1 MQGKVVLGMA
11 FQLLVL
17 ASPLAAQPPGRS
29 PEAGSLPYLEPE
41 RLVGQFDGD
50 GDGRISRQEAP
61 ERMQSRWAQIDAD
74 QDGFVTVAELR
85 ARDARVGRAGGEPK
99 PMRPGAPN
107 RAPSPAGG
115 FGPPV
120 EEPRAAE
127 SGFRPA
133 ARFSVILIG
142 TGSPR
147 YDPDRSGPSAA
158 IQYQGRY
165 LLVDMGNGTQARLA
179 QAGITPRQIDALLLT
194 HHHLDH
200 NEESLPL
207 LINARLMG
215 GALEIV
221 GPPGTAKLVAFG
233 EEFYAQDVAYRL
245 QRVGRSLDDLGR
257 VTVRELSGGESL
269 TVGGLKV
276 TTAPV
281 NHTIQTVAYRFE
293 ADGQAIV
300 ISGDLSYSESLV
312 ELARDADVLVI
323 DSGAAI
329 RRKANAAREGF
340 PGGAKV
346 PQARHDAA
354 GPQAHATAEDVAAMA
369 RKANVRRLVLT
380 HIAPGE
386 VDEPATRLALVD
398 AVRGEVIV
406 GRDLLEVAPAD
417 GASLPTAAD
426 ARPSAAK
433 TGGSVR
439 VYVNAATAAASAD
452 GRDWAT
458 AFATVQQGIDA
469 AAGLGGGEVWV
480 ARGTY
485 PPTAG
490 TDRGVSIGLRPGVAV
505 YGGFAGTE
513 ANRDDRRWEQ
523 NPTILSGDIG
533 RRGDSSDNSWHVVM
547 GADDAVLDGFTIAGG
562 YALDAGGAGA
572 MGGPRR
578 GRPAGPPRERADGPS
593 GGLPGQPPIHL
604 TPDAILG
611 GANPSAG
618 AGMVNYQCAPTVR
631 NCLFKENSAGKGG
644 AIYNMVSRDFPP
656 RPDTSTPAP
665 QIVNCQFLN
674 NYARGRGGAVANDL
688 GTHPVFRT
696 CAFLGNSCDGKGGA
710 MYNDFGC
717 SPTLV
722 NCLFAENRS
731 ASAGAIG
738 NDGGSSPRIAYCTFT
753 RNSAREEGAAL
764 YQGTGPAN
772 NPLVVGCIL
781 WGDRCDNGPAEI
793 FNWHDNDPQVSAS
806 CVQGGYPGTNSIDS
820 DPKFVDADQG
830 DYGLR
835 ADSPCKA
842 LGHTA
847 AVPDE
852 VLKQLE
858 ARPPVGMGRRP
869 GFDAE
874 PRPPAPAGPVTRI
887 YVRAGNAAE
896 PGDGKSW
903 ETAFRSLPAALASAG
918 EGRAELW
925 VAAGT
930 YRPTSGDDR
939 SASFVL
945 RPGVELY
952 GGFRGQETERSQ
964 RDWQANPTVLSGDIG
979 REGELAD
986 NAYHVLIGADHAVVD
1001 GFVIRDG
1008 NADGRTYDAKGGGMV
1023 NYRRAPQAGPMG
1035 GATGFSPVVRNC
1047 LFTHNRAVEGGA
1059 VYNYDRGTP
1068 EFSDCRFV
1076 ENTADYGG
1084 AMVDRVGV
1092 RSTISSCVFENN
1104 EAHWRAGAIYL
1115 DYGSRPAWTDC
1126 RFAGN
1131 RSDCHGGAVAAVSRA
1146 SQLEATIAVLK
1157 NCSFVGNRAWRCGGA
1172 IADFDNSI
1180 LGLDRC
1186 VLSDNQAGQGGAIA
1200 LQSRARA
1207 VLLDCD
1213 LAGNQS
1219 ELGDSDLDLDET
1231 STVSQRQDDWPD
1243 QTVQPR
1249 PADLGLPGR

>member
-1 MQGKVVLGMA
+1 MPREIMGWT
-11 FQLLVL
+11 VL
-17 ASPLAAQPPGRS
+17 AILTCSSVLPAQPPGR
-29 PEAGSLPYLEPE
+29 PPQAGTPPYLEPD
-41 RLVGQFDGD
+41 RLVAQFDRD

-61 ERMQSRWAQIDAD
+61 ERMRSRWTQIDTD
-74 QDGFVTVAELR
+74 QDGFVTVEEFK
-85 ARDARVGRAGGEPK
+85 ARDARVGRGGGEAK
-99 PMRPGAPN
+99 PMRGAGPDRPQFPPGN
-107 RAPSPAGG
+107 
-115 FGPPV
+115 FGPQFETPQ
-120 EEPRAAE
+120 AAE
-127 SGFRPA
+127 SRFQPA
-133 ARFSVILIG
+133 AEFSVILIG

-147 YDPDRSGPSAA
+147 YDLERSGPSAA

-200 NEESLPL
+200 NEEFLPL

-215 GALEIV
+215 GSIDIF

-233 EEFYAQDVAYRL
+233 DEFYAQDVAYRL
-245 QRVGRSLDDLGR
+245 RRVGRSLDDLGR
-257 VTVRELSGGESL
+257 VAVRELSGGEAF
-269 TVGGLKV
+269 TAGGLKI

-300 ISGDLSYSESLV
+300 ISGDLSYSETLV

-329 RRKANAAREGF
+329 RRKANADREGF
-340 PGGAKV
+340 PGGPKS
-346 PQARHDAA
+346 PQARDGAA

-386 VDEPATRLALVD
+386 VDEAATRLALAD

-417 GASLPTAAD
+417 GASLPVATG
-426 ARPSAAK
+426 ARPSATPTA
-433 TGGSVR
+433 GGAR
-439 VYVNAATAAASAD
+439 IYVNAATAATDAD
-452 GRDWAT
+452 GRAWAT
-458 AFATVQQGIDA
+458 ALATVQQGIDV

-485 PPTAG
+485 QPTAG
-490 TDRGVSIGLRPGVAV
+490 TDRGASIELRPGVAV

-513 ANRDDRRWEQ
+513 TSRDDRRWEQ

-533 RRGDSSDNSWHVVM
+533 RPGDASDNSLHVVI
-547 GADDAVLDGFTIAGG
+547 GADDAVLDGFTVSGG
-562 YALDAGGAGA
+562 YALDAGGPGA
-572 MGGPRR
+572 IGGPRR
-578 GRPAGPPRERADGPS
+578 GRPAGPPRADGPP
-593 GGLPGQPPIHL
+593 GGPPGQAPIHL

-631 NCLFKENSAGKGG
+631 NCIFRDNAAGKGG
-644 AIYNMVSRDFPP
+644 AMYNMASRDFPP
-656 RPDTSTPAP
+656 RPDSSAPAP
-665 QIVNCQFLN
+665 LVVHCQFLS
-674 NYARGRGGAVANDL
+674 NYARGRGGAVGNDL
-688 GTHPVFRT
+688 GTHPRFRACT
-696 CAFLGNSCDGKGGA
+696 FLGNSCDGKGGA
-710 MYNDFGC
+710 MYNDFSC

-731 ASAGAIG
+731 LSAGAIG
-738 NDGGSSPRIAYCTFT
+738 NDGGSSPRLAYCTFT
-753 RNSAREEGAAL
+753 RNSAQEEGAAL

-793 FNWHDNDPQVSAS
+793 FNWHDNDPQVSGS
-806 CVQGGYPGTNSIDS
+806 CILGGYPGADNLDS
-820 DPKFVDADQG
+820 DPQFAGPDQG
-830 DYGLR
+830 DYSLR
-835 ADSPCKA
+835 AESPCA
-842 LGHTA
+842 AIGHTA

-852 VLKQLE
+852 VLRQLD
-858 ARPPVGMGRRP
+858 RPPAAGIARRP
-869 GFDAE
+869 GFDAA
-874 PRPPAPAGPVTRI
+874 PRPSAPDGPVTRI
-887 YVRAGNAAE
+887 HVRAGNTAG

-903 ETAFRSLPAALASAG
+903 ETAFRALADALAAAG

-930 YRPTSGDDR
+930 YRPTSGADR

-945 RPGVELY
+945 RPGIELV

-1035 GATGFSPVVRNC
+1035 GATGFSPLVRNC

-1076 ENTADYGG
+1076 ENSADYGG

-1092 RSTISSCVFENN
+1092 RSTLSGCVFENN
-1104 EAHWRAGAIYL
+1104 TARWRAGAVYL

-1126 RFAGN
+1126 RFTGN

-1157 NCSFVGNRAWRCGGA
+1157 NCSFVGNRAQRCGGA

-1180 LGLDRC
+1180 LGLDHC
-1186 VLSDNQAGQGGAIA
+1186 VLSDNQAGQGGAVA
-1200 LQSRARA
+1200 FQSRSRA
-1207 VLLDCD
+1207 VLLDCE
-1213 LAGNQS
+1213 LSGNRSDQ
-1219 ELGDSDLDLDET
+1219 GNADLDLDDT
-1231 STVSQRQDDWPD
+1231 SAVSHDQDDWPD

-1249 PADLGLPGR
+1249 PAGSGPPGR